1 MYLLYVDESG
11 DVGIKNSPTKY
22 FVLSALIIHE
32 SKWRNTLD
40 ELVKF
45 RNQLRDTKGLK
56 LREEIHCT
64 ELINRPKELVR
75 IKRNDRLDIIKKCID
90 WLNTQENIE
99 IFSVVKNKINPN
111 EDVFN
116 TTWIQLLHT
125 FEEHLKTKHQ
135 NEKGIILSDNTDGEK
150 LRILIRG
157 QRHTNNDRINK
168 IIEDPIFRDSRN
180 SLLHQMN
187 DVIAYCVRQNYEPNA
202 FMKKKGGHNYFQRLK
217 NVVIKNDLVDLNGLI
232 SI

>member
-45 RNQLRDTKGLK
+45 RNKLRDTKGLK

-75 IKRNDRLDIIKKCID
+75 IKRNDRLVIC
-90 WLNTQENIE
+90 
-99 IFSVVKNKINPN
+99 NP
-111 EDVFN
+111 
-116 TTWIQLLHT
+116 
-125 FEEHLKTKHQ
+125 
-135 NEKGIILSDNTDGEK
+135 
-150 LRILIRG
+150 
-157 QRHTNNDRINK
+157 
-168 IIEDPIFRDSRN
+168 
-180 SLLHQMN
+180 
-187 DVIAYCVRQNYEPNA
+187 
-202 FMKKKGGHNYFQRLK
+202 
-217 NVVIKNDLVDLNGLI
+217 
-232 SI
+232 

>member
-45 RNQLRDTKGLK
+45 KNQLRNTKGLK

-75 IKRNDRLDIIKKCID
+75 IKRNDRLVIC
-90 WLNTQENIE
+90 
-99 IFSVVKNKINPN
+99 NP
-111 EDVFN
+111 
-116 TTWIQLLHT
+116 
-125 FEEHLKTKHQ
+125 
-135 NEKGIILSDNTDGEK
+135 
-150 LRILIRG
+150 
-157 QRHTNNDRINK
+157 
-168 IIEDPIFRDSRN
+168 
-180 SLLHQMN
+180 
-187 DVIAYCVRQNYEPNA
+187 
-202 FMKKKGGHNYFQRLK
+202 
-217 NVVIKNDLVDLNGLI
+217 
-232 SI
+232 